1 MKQLGLSIALSA
13 SLWAASSV
21 TISAPALANDGVFQ
35 PQDLELVRTLRDD
48 ARDGTDAFAIV
59 EDLTTRVG
67 HRMPG
72 SEGDRRGVEW
82 ATQKLEQMGFDSV
95 HHEPVTFPTWQRGH
109 ESATVTSH
117 GNQSFVL
124 TTLGYTPAT
133 PEDGVEAQV
142 VMFDTLDDLR
152 EAERSQLEGK
162 IAFIRNRMERSHDGS
177 TYGPAVSAR
186 SLGPSVAAERGA
198 AALVIRSISTSDERF
213 AHTGM
218 VSYNWDGDN
227 FLVPAAA
234 LSNPDADQLERI
246 INLGEPVTMNLNLQ
260 PSYGDEYTSQN
271 VIADIRGSEKPD
283 EYVIISAHLDS
294 WDLSPGAFDDAAGVG
309 IVVETAKRILAL
321 EERPKRTIRVILFA
335 AEEIGLLGARAY
347 AEKHAENLQSHFVGS
362 ESDFGAGQVYR
373 FNARVKESA
382 WPAIE
387 EIAAELAPLGIEL
400 GERDASGGPDMIP
413 LRNQGMSVVDLLQ
426 DGTYYFDYHHTKN
439 DTLDKINPADLD
451 QNVAAWLVFTWLAA
465 QSPLDFG
472 FGDELGL
479 D

>member
-1 MKQLGLSIALSA
+1 MKPLSMLTAACLSAFIALPASA
-13 SLWAASSV
+13 QS
-21 TISAPALANDGVFQ
+21 NVFS
-35 PQDLELVRTLRDD
+35 DEDKELVRELRDN
-48 ARDGTDAFAIV
+48 AMQGTNAFDYV

-67 HRMPG
+67 QRMPG
-72 SEGDRRGVEW
+72 SDGDRRGVEW
-82 ATQKLEQMGFDSV
+82 ATSTLEAMGFDSV
-95 HHEPVTFPTWQRGH
+95 HHEPVTFPTWTRGH
-109 ESATVTSH
+109 ESATITSH
-117 GNQSFVL
+117 GDQSLVL

-133 PEDGVEAQV
+133 PEDGIEAEV
-142 VMFDTLDDLR
+142 VMFDSLDDLR
-152 EAERSQLEGK
+152 EADRDDVEGR
-162 IAFIRNRMERSHDGS
+162 IAFIRYRMERSQDGS

-186 SLGPSVAAERGA
+186 SLGPGIAAEKGA
-198 AALVIRSISTSDERF
+198 QALVIRSISTSDERF

-234 LSNPDADQLERI
+234 LSNPDADQLERLVK
-246 INLGEPVTMNLNLQ
+246 LGETVTMNLNLQ
-260 PSYGDEYTSQN
+260 PSYGDDYTSQN
-271 VIADIRGSEKPD
+271 VIADIKGSEKPD

-309 IVVETAKRILAL
+309 IVLATAERLLAL
-321 EERPKRTIRVILFA
+321 ETRPKRTVRVILFA
-335 AEEIGLLGARAY
+335 AEEIGLLGAREY
-347 AEKHAENLQSHFVGS
+347 ARKHADNLQSHFVGS
-362 ESDFGAGQVYR
+362 ESDFGAGQVYQ

-387 EIAAELAPLGIEL
+387 EIAAELEPLGVEL

-439 DTLDKINPADLD
+439 DTLDKVDPEDLD